1 MKGVPEPKPVVY
13 EVIEE
18 AWPAVSFFL
27 SIQTQWRTDSGVLI
41 GLDYNAVQ
49 WMMELLEVKK
59 PVEMMND
66 LQIIEAKVLEVMSR
80 RSEK

>member
-1 MKGVPEPKPVVY
+1 MSV
-13 EVIEE
+13 
-18 AWPAVSFFL
+18 
-27 SIQTQWRTDSGVLI
+27 QTQWRSDSGVLM
-41 GLDYNAVQ
+41 GLDYNAVK

-66 LQIIEAKVLEVMSR
+66 LQIIEAKVVDVMSR

>member
-1 MKGVPEPKPVVY
+1 M
-13 EVIEE
+13 
-18 AWPAVSFFL
+18 
-27 SIQTQWRTDSGVLI
+27 
-41 GLDYNAVQ
+41 GLDYNAVK

-66 LQIIEAKVLEVMSR
+66 LQIIEAKVVDVMSR